1 MGKAG
6 ENPALTRNRKS
17 AQAESRNAHFKQLTP
32 NNHRRGLRVESEEL
46 ISDSQPAF
54 RQLGFRLTRASRLR
68 TQIA

>member
-17 AQAESRNAHFKQLTP
+17 AYAESRNAHFEQMTP

-46 ISDSQPAF
+46 IPIPSW
-54 RQLGFRLTRASRLR
+54 LTANWVFVF
-68 TQIA
+68 